1 MVLADEK
8 KKNDRLL
15 LDELRKKLLEL
26 MQMNQQLPENCRI
39 DRHVCINLQAIIR
52 QRIIFQVLF
61 HIKNIITKIK
71 QQF

>member
-39 DRHVCINLQAIIR
+39 GR
-52 QRIIFQVLF
+52 QVDMFSTTIFFSKSLLLEVFFYLF
-61 HIKNIITKIK
+61 YLKN
-71 QQF
+71 F

>member
-39 DRHVCINLQAIIR
+39 DRQVSINLQAII
-52 QRIIFQVLF
+52 
-61 HIKNIITKIK
+61 
-71 QQF
+71 